1 MEGFD
6 TYILLAD
13 EIGDEVAR
21 QVFEMFAGHTIN
33 FPKRVSF
40 FFRDLEILKRFD
52 KGESYEELA
61 RIYRLTPQHIR
72 HITSRESRRR
82 TVSKKRDLSDSQNF

>member
-21 QVFEMFAGHTIN
+21 QVFEIFTGHTIN
-33 FPKRVSF
+33 FPKKVSL
-40 FFRDLEILKRFD
+40 FFRNLEILKRFD

-61 RIYRLTPQHIR
+61 RAYRLTPQHIR
-72 HITSRESRRR
+72 NITSHVYRRR
-82 TVSKKRDLSDSQNF
+82 TALRKRNLSNTQNF